1 MNYIKFFPALV
12 LLVAATG
19 CGNSSDEE
27 TATTP
32 ANTSTTV
39 QPAAS
44 NGADTARTMPAV
56 QQQPPVNTVT
66 PVNSVNQ
73 PSAPV
78 ISKAGLNPAH
88 GQPGHRCDIPV
99 GSPLDSKPTQPTV
112 NTVSQPA
119 TITPT
124 PSPAA
129 PVINTNPA
137 PGAVAAGLN
146 PAHGQPGHRCDIAVG
161 APLNSKPTQ
170 K

>member
-1 MNYIKFFPALV
+1 MTYIKFLPALV

-27 TATTP
+27 TTTTP
-32 ANTSTTV
+32 VNTSSAV
-39 QPAAS
+39 QPAS
-44 NGADTARTMPAV
+44 TNGADTARIMPV
-56 QQQPPVNTVT
+56 QQQPVVNTVT

-99 GSPLDSKPTQPTV
+99 GSPLDSKPTQPAV

-129 PVINTNPA
+129 PVINTSPA
-137 PGAVAAGLN
+137 PGGAVAAGLN

>member
-1 MNYIKFFPALV
+1 MNYIKFLPSLV
-12 LLVAATG
+12 LLLVATS

-27 TATTP
+27 TTTTP
-32 ANTSTTV
+32 VNTSSAV
-39 QPAAS
+39 QPAAT
-44 NGADTARTMPAV
+44 NGADTARIMPV
-56 QQQPPVNTVT
+56 QQQPVVNTVT
-66 PVNSVNQ
+66 PVNAGNQ

-99 GSPLDSKPTQPTV
+99 GSPLDSKA
-112 NTVSQPA
+112 SQPA
-119 TITPT
+119 TITPK

-137 PGAVAAGLN
+137 PGGAATGLN

>member
-1 MNYIKFFPALV
+1 MKYIKFLPSLV
-12 LLVAATG
+12 LLVIATS

-27 TATTP
+27 TTTTP
-32 ANTSTTV
+32 ANTSSAV
-39 QPAAS
+39 PPAAT
-44 NGADTARTMPAV
+44 NGADTARMMPV
-56 QQQPPVNTVT
+56 QQQPVVNTVT
-66 PVNSVNQ
+66 PVNAGNQ

-78 ISKAGLNPAH
+78 ISKVGLNPAH

-99 GSPLDSKPTQPTV
+99 GAPLDGKP
-112 NTVSQPA
+112 SQPA
-119 TITPT
+119 TITPK
-124 PSPAA
+124 PSPVA

-137 PGAVAAGLN
+137 QGAATGLN